1 MLCFGGFRY
10 GFLSENAS
18 FAEAC
23 EQAGVKFVGPPS
35 DAIEKMGDKI
45 ASKKIAADAGVH
57 TIPGF
62 KVRRADA
69 VRGSVLGGRF
79 SAALCFVFATS
90 WWCHVVLDGP
100 GSPSSRATCTL
111 TPSRV

>member
-1 MLCFGGFRY
+1 MFLRY

-23 EQAGVKFVGPPS
+23 EQAGIRFVGPPS
-35 DAIEKMGDKI
+35 GAIERMGDKI

-62 KVRRADA
+62 KVRRCLTCL
-69 VRGSVLGGRF
+69 LG
-79 SAALCFVFATS
+79 A
-90 WWCHVVLDGP
+90 P
-100 GSPSSRATCTL
+100 GSGLGRHQWLALLCHEWCSAVARG
-111 TPSRV
+111 V